1 MTIPSASRYDRC
13 PCTGRYERRTVEVRM
28 TVEGMPVLLQ
38 EVEQGRCLLCGS
50 RVYQAVVLEA
60 VEDVMRARGLP
71 QGHA

>member
-1 MTIPSASRYDRC
+1 
-13 PCTGRYERRTVEVRM
+13 M